1 MSIEKSTSNDT
12 TTANVQNTDNSSSSG
27 WGSFS
32 FANLKQTVTAF
43 EKQIDDAVGETDS
56 NVVDISFDTNDIIV
70 DDADADI
77 VLNSE
82 NKISSNGSSNITTTT
97 PIETNENNIDNGNK
111 NKNNGKFFK
120 VYVIQE

>member
-1 MSIEKSTSNDT
+1 MSIEKSNSNDT
-12 TTANVQNTDNSSSSG
+12 TTTNVQNTDNSSSSG

-70 DDADADI
+70 DDADAEV

-82 NKISSNGSSNITTTT
+82 NKISSNSSNTPPTTTTTT

-111 NKNNGKFFK
+111 NKNNGKF
-120 VYVIQE
+120 